1 MVADVKQL
9 GFFCDMWGELSFFAI
24 KVQQNKRKFFGGF
37 YMKKRKLFRTFLFS
51 MGVLPLA
58 GCITLPQ
65 DDYESQM
72 QFKRLQ
78 VKDQKHARQ
87 LQGLNQALAQ
97 QDALIRSLAEA
108 MSENSMR
115 VEKLEG
121 QVLAME
127 KSMGRNTKAL
137 EQRLEAE
144 RRQREKSSQA
154 LLNQVSKEIATTA
167 STLQNRQ
174 NKIIKAMSETSAE
187 EYQVRSGDTLSV
199 IAQAFGVSVN
209 SIKRANNLSSD
220 IIRVGQKLTIPS
232 K

>member
-1 MVADVKQL
+1 
-9 GFFCDMWGELSFFAI
+9 
-24 KVQQNKRKFFGGF
+24 
-37 YMKKRKLFRTFLFS
+37 MKKRKLFRTFLFS